1 MRVLLTGANGFI
13 GRYLLTALR
22 DAGHEVIAAV
32 RRPVEITRAFPRVQA
47 IAIDLNRDVTPEI
60 WRQRVAGIDAVINCA
75 GILQSSSAQSI
86 SAIHHA
92 GPTALFDACA
102 AAGVR
107 RVIQIS
113 AISADPAA
121 RTDYAVT
128 KRAADDHLAA
138 LDIDWVVLRPS
149 LVYASGSYG
158 GTSLFRA
165 LAAFPFVIPVPGEGR
180 QLFQPIHIGDL
191 AATVLRILAEPSIR
205 RITIDPVGP
214 EPLMLRDI
222 VMALRRWLGLPTARV
237 LPIPRAVVRLA
248 ARIGDLLGGPLNT
261 TALHQMEYGNTGSVE
276 RFTALTGLR
285 PRSFAAALE
294 RAPAQVQDRWHARL
308 YFVRPLLRFTLAT
321 LWLGSGLVGLV
332 VPISSSAA
340 ELLAV
345 ASPAFRTLLV
355 WLSCGLDIAVGVALV
370 ARWRPRVTA
379 GVQIGA
385 IVTYTAILSL
395 LRPALWL
402 DPFGPLLKNLP
413 IIAAVLALGAIEN
426 DR

>member
-1 MRVLLTGANGFI
+1 VRVLLTGANGFI
-13 GRYLLTALR
+13 GRYLLAALR
-22 DAGHEVIAAV
+22 EAGHEVIAAV
-32 RRPVEITRAFPRVQA
+32 RRPVEITRVFPSIET

-60 WRQRVAGIDAVINCA
+60 WRPRLAGVDAVINCA
-75 GILQSSSAQSI
+75 GILQSRSARSI
-86 SAIHHA
+86 SAVHHI
-92 GPTALFDACA
+92 GPAALFDACA
-102 AAGVR
+102 TAGVR

-113 AISADPAA
+113 AISAEPAA

-149 LVYASGSYG
+149 LVYAPGSYG

-165 LAAFPFVIPVPGEGR
+165 LAAFPFFIPVPGEGQ
-180 QLFQPIHIGDL
+180 QLFQPIHIDDL

-205 RITIDPVGP
+205 RITVDPVGP

-222 VMALRRWLGLPTARV
+222 LMALRRWLGLPTARV
-237 LPIPRAVVRLA
+237 LPIPRAVVRSA
-248 ARIGDLLGGPLNT
+248 AWIGDLLGGPLNT
-261 TALHQMEYGNTGSVE
+261 TALHQMEYGNTGSGE
-276 RFTALTGLR
+276 RFAALTGLR

-294 RAPAQVQDRWHARL
+294 CAPAQVQDRWHARL

-321 LWLGSGLVGLV
+321 LWLASGLVGFV

-345 ASPAFRTLLV
+345 VSPALATLLV
-355 WLSCGLDIAVGVALV
+355 WLSCGLDIAVSVALF

-379 GVQIGA
+379 AVQIAA
-385 IVTYTAILSL
+385 IVTYTAVLSV

-402 DPFGPLLKNLP
+402 DPFGPLLKNVP